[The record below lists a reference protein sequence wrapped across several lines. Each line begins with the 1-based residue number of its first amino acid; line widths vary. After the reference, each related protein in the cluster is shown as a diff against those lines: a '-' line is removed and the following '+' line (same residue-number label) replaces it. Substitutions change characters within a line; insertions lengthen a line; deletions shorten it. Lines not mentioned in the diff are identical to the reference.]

1 MTKNKKYTNF
11 TLVTETGTT
20 QTESYAD
27 AFAYYKRAEESA
39 TLYGIDFMGNM
50 NVIFSK

>member
-1 MTKNKKYTNF
+1 MGKNKKYSHF
-11 TLVTETGTT
+11 ELVTETGTT

-27 AFAYYKRAEESA
+27 AFAYYQGAEKSA
-39 TLYGIDFMGNM
+39 TLYGTDFMGNV